1 MDRIRANGIDEY
13 GNPVEPKPAAE
24 WEPLRCCLRRATP
37 GEAVAVICFSP
48 WTSPS
53 PWLEA
58 GPVFVHVEVCPGYGT
73 PFDYPHD
80 FADSPSMFNTF
91 YADGSR
97 DYAHIRFVEPG
108 EDHTAALSEVLE
120 HPEVD
125 HLHVRSSTAGCFT
138 FAVKRAE

>member
-1 MDRIRANGIDEY
+1 MSDFEIMAIDVTRMDRIRASGIDEY
-13 GNPVEPKPAAE
+13 GNPVEPKPAAG
-24 WEPLRCCLRRATP
+24 WEP
-37 GEAVAVICFSP
+37 VAVICFSP

-73 PFDYPHD
+73 PFDYPPD

-108 EDHTAALSEVLE
+108 EAHTAALSEVLE

-125 HLHVRSSTAGCFT
+125 HLHARSSTAGCFT
-138 FAVKRAE
+138 FAVKRAG